1 MALPEPLVFARRGD
15 HRVVAGVAGGFADRH
30 GADAL
35 VVRCAVFLLAFMGGI
50 GVALYAFG
58 GFVSRPPGTDVGSAH
73 PLDPRRNLSVGAV
86 TLGTALVTRAL
97 HLWPGDAFMV
107 PLMVVVAGIAIAGVL
122 RPGAGRSASGAA
134 PLADVLAGKHA
145 RARVIVGAALVALGL
160 VLVGVQDDVSGRLR
174 SGVFA
179 TAVTIVGV
187 AILFAPWLARLTQE
201 VAEERRQRIRS
212 EEREAMAA
220 HLHDSVLQTLA
231 LIQRTADD
239 PRRTVALARQ
249 QERELRE
256 WLYGTAAEGE
266 AGSSLAGAVRAMAGE
281 VEALYGVRI
290 EAVVVGD
297 LTVDERTSALTAALR
312 EACVNAAKHSGVA
325 EASLYVEVG
334 DSAVEG
340 WVRDRGRGFE
350 RETGPSDRRGIAQSI
365 EGRMERVGGTATV
378 DSTPGQGTEV
388 HVVLPVRAAEPASQ

>member
-1 MALPEPLVFARRGD
+1 
-15 HRVVAGVAGGFADRH
+15 
-30 GADAL
+30 
-35 VVRCAVFLLAFMGGI
+35 
-50 GVALYAFG
+50 
-58 GFVSRPPGTDVGSAH
+58 
-73 PLDPRRNLSVGAV
+73 
-86 TLGTALVTRAL
+86 
-97 HLWPGDAFMV
+97 
-107 PLMVVVAGIAIAGVL
+107 
-122 RPGAGRSASGAA
+122 
-134 PLADVLAGKHA
+134 
-145 RARVIVGAALVALGL
+145 
-160 VLVGVQDDVSGRLR
+160 
-174 SGVFA
+174 
-179 TAVTIVGV
+179 
-187 AILFAPWLARLTQE
+187 
-201 VAEERRQRIRS
+201 
-212 EEREAMAA
+212 MAA

-256 WLYGTAAEGE
+256 WLYGTPPDGE
-266 AGSSLAGAVRAMAGE
+266 TGTSLAGAVRAMAGE

-340 WVRDRGRGFE
+340 WVRDRGCGFE
-350 RETGPSDRRGIAQSI
+350 RGAGPSDRRGIAQSI
-365 EGRMERVGGTATV
+365 EGRMERVGGSATV

-388 HVVLPVRAAEPASQ
+388 HVVLPVRATELASQ